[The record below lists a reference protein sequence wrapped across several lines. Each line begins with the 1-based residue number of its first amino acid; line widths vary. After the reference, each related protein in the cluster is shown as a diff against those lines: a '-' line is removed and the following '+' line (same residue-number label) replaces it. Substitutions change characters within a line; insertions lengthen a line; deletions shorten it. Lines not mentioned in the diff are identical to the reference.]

1 MSIIS
6 KRVSSASIIDAMN
19 LAFALKILI
28 SGFVLNSVR
37 FPTNAEVASDSMVF
51 DVTMPYEG
59 TDLDFEG

>member
-1 MSIIS
+1 
-6 KRVSSASIIDAMN
+6 MN